1 MALTVTGGGTL
12 DVDNVGLNVGNNG
25 GVINQSRWV
34 LVVVLLGWKESS
46 NVGLQP
52 LNRPTGESTLNE
64 ALHSEIGNVLF
75 GEFCRS
81 HGIID
86 TCLGIRR
93 KMLMNFSF
101 FAGSTVNHLECM
113 VNNIPRW
120 IRKDMGCGDVKVL
133 RSLQGCNMD

>member
-1 MALTVTGGGTL
+1 MDCLIVLVPTLTTALTVTGGGTL

-34 LVVVLLGWKESS
+34 LVVALLGWKESS

-52 LNRPTGESTLNE
+52 LDRPTGESTLNE

-86 TCLGIRR
+86 MCFRHQ
-93 KMLMNFSF
+93 K
-101 FAGSTVNHLECM
+101 
-113 VNNIPRW
+113 
-120 IRKDMGCGDVKVL
+120 KDVDELFLLCRVDCKSPGMHGE
-133 RSLQGCNMD
+133 